1 MEGSVLTPWG
11 RSDQLRD
18 RRLRPGPGKQRAEVE
33 RNHRERLFGAMVA
46 VVDEAGYEGMNVG
59 AVASRAGVSRG
70 TLYEYFPGGG
80 RDCFLATFEALL
92 DEGLAT
98 VGRAYAGA
106 DGTWDARLAH
116 ALDALFDV
124 LVEQPAAARLCF
136 LEGYAS
142 GTAGAELRERGSATL
157 EGLVRDA
164 LDQSPPR
171 RDMPSDVVCALVGG
185 VRTVAQARL
194 RRRTEGDLPG
204 LVPELM
210 RWLTVY
216 ERPDPELRPVP
227 ASAPPAPRFV
237 ATSHRDRLFVALAK
251 VVHAKGYTA
260 TNVSDVV
267 TAAGVSLSTFYENFD
282 GKEAAFL
289 AACDF
294 GIEQAFA
301 SVRFAWERAAP
312 AGWPAQVRAGMRE
325 LLAFL
330 ASEPE
335 WSQVAMVEIFG
346 AGARARS
353 RRDRTIALFTELVEP
368 GRALQPAIDPI
379 VIEALGGAVY
389 SLMYGQIARRGAQ
402 TLPEILPATVFVLL
416 APFVGNVQ
424 AAQVADRSDTTG
436 PSPSA
441 RRHIDR

>member
-46 VVDEAGYEGMNVG
+46 VVDEAGYEGISVG

-70 TLYEYFPGGG
+70 TLYEHFPGGG
-80 RDCFLATFEALL
+80 RECFLATFEALL

-98 VGRAYAGA
+98 VGRAYAEA
-106 DGTWDARLAH
+106 DGTWDARLAC
-116 ALDALFDV
+116 ALDALFEV

-136 LEGYAS
+136 LEAYA
-142 GTAGAELRERGSATL
+142 AGGVGASLRERGSATL
-157 EGLVRDA
+157 EGLVNDA
-164 LDQSPPR
+164 LNQSPAR
-171 RDMPSDVVCALVGG
+171 ADMPPEAIGAIVGG
-185 VRTVAQARL
+185 IRTIAQARL
-194 RRRTEGDLPG
+194 RRRQEDELPA
-204 LVPELM
+204 LVPDLM
-210 RWLTVY
+210 RWLTSY
-216 ERPDPELRPVP
+216 ERPDPPLLP
-227 ASAPPAPRFV
+227 ASAGTPPAPRFV
-237 ATSHRDRLFVALAK
+237 ATSHRDRLFVALCK
-251 VVHAKGYTA
+251 VVYAKGYTDA
-260 TNVSDVV
+260 IVSDVV

-289 AACDF
+289 SACDF
-294 GIEQAFA
+294 GIDQAFA
-301 SVRFAWERAAP
+301 SVRHAWEREAP

-335 WSQVAMVEIFG
+335 WSHVAMVDIFG
-346 AGARARS
+346 AGARARA

-368 GRALQPAIDPI
+368 GRELKPSVDP
-379 VIEALGGAVY
+379 VVVEALGGAVY
-389 SLMYGQIARRGAQ
+389 SLMYSRIKRHGAE

-416 APFVGNVQ
+416 APFVGNAE
-424 AAQVADRSDTTG
+424 AARVAN
-436 PSPSA
+436 A
-441 RRHIDR
+441 RL